1 MAIYYNPSKPNSLK
15 IKDFGLP
22 PFVNQYLQ
30 FLLIEKNMAPGTI
43 FNYAVS
49 LRTFLRWV
57 KSKDLDHN
65 ASKELKDLP
74 VNEMSI
80 HDIAN
85 LETSDIYDFMAYCST
100 ERSCGAK
107 SRASKLAAIRSFY
120 DYLRKRD
127 KSGYITS
134 NPATDISAPKRER
147 SLPIFLTAQ
156 ESKELLDTVGGEFIS
171 RDYCILMFFLNCGM
185 RLSELV
191 AINLTDIKDDTL
203 RLHGKGRKERIV
215 HLNKQCLLALEDYL
229 VERSEYVDK
238 HEIADENAL
247 FLNS

>member
-1 MAIYYNPSKPNSLK
+1 MAMYYNPAKPNSLK

-22 PFVNQYLQ
+22 QFANQYLQ

-57 KSKDLDHN
+57 KSMGLDQN
-65 ASKELKDLP
+65 ASKEFKDLP
-74 VNEMSI
+74 VNEMTV

-107 SRASKLAAIRSFY
+107 SRASKLAAIRSLY
-120 DYLRKRD
+120 DFLRKRD
-127 KSGYITS
+127 KSGYITH
-134 NPATDISAPKRER
+134 NPVTDISSPKRER
-147 SLPIFLTAQ
+147 SLPIFLTTQ

-171 RDYCILMFFLNCGM
+171 RDYCILVFFLNCGM

-191 AINLTDIKDDTL
+191 AINLSDIKDDTL

-229 VERSEYVDK
+229 CIQKKEEESPHAELSR
-238 HEIADENAL
+238 
-247 FLNS
+247 